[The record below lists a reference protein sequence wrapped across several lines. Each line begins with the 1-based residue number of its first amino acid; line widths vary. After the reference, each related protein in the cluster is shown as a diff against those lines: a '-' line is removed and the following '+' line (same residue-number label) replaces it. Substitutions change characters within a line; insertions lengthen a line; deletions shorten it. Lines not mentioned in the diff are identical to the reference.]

1 MIKTLTVTDIK
12 SDAAKLR
19 NSITSKISDELIVRT
34 KSIMDDISKYGDSAV
49 KRYTEQFDG
58 VKLNLLKVTDEE
70 IRQAYSK
77 VSRNQIRS
85 IRVIKERL
93 TKIERALWSSIQQ
106 EIMISSHG
114 VRIERLV
121 QPISSVGCYIPGG
134 NTQHYPSTIVMCAI
148 PAKIARV
155 KRIVA
160 TSPPLKD
167 GTVDPLT
174 LVAAD
179 ICGIDEF
186 YKVGGAQGII
196 AMALGTS
203 SIRRVSKIVGPGGMF
218 VTIAKILASS
228 RVSIDMVAG
237 PTELLVYADSSA
249 DPRLITLDL
258 ISQAEHSYD
267 TFCGLVTTS
276 KKLATEV
283 KNHMRSIL
291 NNNNNDSI
299 ITRSDIVK
307 KSMEQN
313 GFIAVCKNQPAA
325 IDFVN
330 EIAPEHLEIM
340 TKNARTVSKKIISA
354 GLVLIGK
361 YTPSSASDYC
371 LGSNHVLPTLGFGKS
386 RTSLSVLDFIRIANT
401 VEASK
406 PGLKKVQLALK
417 EITLAEGL
425 MNHYEAVKERIDND
439 DDK

>member
-1 MIKTLTVTDIK
+1 LIKTLTVTDIK

-425 MNHYEAVKERIDND
+425 MNHYEAVKERIDDD